1 MLIMVSSLKRII
13 EENNTKEGK
22 IFDIFIQILI
32 VLSLI
37 SFSVET
43 LPNLSK
49 DVSQFL
55 QLFEII
61 AITIFS
67 IEYLLRIIV
76 ASNKGKFIFSFYGII
91 DLLAILPF
99 YLSLGIDLRSIR
111 IFRLFRIIRMFKLAR
126 YSKAVQRFKK
136 AYDIVHDEMV
146 VFIVF
151 TLILLYISSIGI
163 YYFENEAQPEQF
175 KSVFHSLWWSVSTL
189 TTVGYGDIYP
199 VTCGGRVFTFFVL
212 LIGLGIVA
220 VPSGLIASAFT
231 KVREEESQRK
241 RRDYGSNN

>member
-1 MLIMVSSLKRII
+1 
-13 EENNTKEGK
+13 
-22 IFDIFIQILI
+22 
-32 VLSLI
+32 
-37 SFSVET
+37 
-43 LPNLSK
+43 
-49 DVSQFL
+49 
-55 QLFEII
+55 
-61 AITIFS
+61 
-67 IEYLLRIIV
+67 
-76 ASNKGKFIFSFYGII
+76 
-91 DLLAILPF
+91 
-99 YLSLGIDLRSIR
+99 
-111 IFRLFRIIRMFKLAR
+111 MFKLAR

-199 VTCGGRVFTFFVL
+199 ITCGGRVFTFFVL

-231 KVREEESQRK
+231 KVREGESK
-241 RRDYGSNN
+241 I

>member
-1 MLIMVSSLKRII
+1 MLIMMNRLKRMV

-67 IEYLLRIIV
+67 IEYLLRITV
-76 ASNKGKFIFSFYGII
+76 ASNKGKFVFSFYGMI

-199 VTCGGRVFTFFVL
+199 ITCGGRVFTFFVL

-231 KVREEESQRK
+231 KVREGESK
-241 RRDYGSNN
+241 I